1 MDDWLPLL
9 FREQVREEPVR
20 GEHASR
26 AKAAILSEGAAPQN
40 WGHSEEGLGWGG
52 LEPRAGQSL
61 MV

>member
-9 FREQVREEPVR
+9 FREQVREEPTR

-40 WGHSEEGLGWGG
+40 WGHSEEGLG
-52 LEPRAGQSL
+52 
-61 MV
+61 